1 MNNNT
6 NILFKDLSYT
16 IIGIAFKVHSKLG
29 CALPEYCYSR
39 ALVHEFIKQDIP
51 HTHQKRH
58 DVNYDCEYVGHFFT
72 DLIID
77 DKIILELKSDLK
89 ITPNHYAQLF
99 TYLRTTHF
107 KVGYIINFGSRHLQF
122 KRLIL

>member
-1 MNNNT
+1 MNNN
-6 NILFKDLSYT
+6 ILYKDLSYT
-16 IIGIAFKVHSKLG
+16 IIGTAFKVHSRLG

-39 ALVHEFIKQDIP
+39 ALVIEFTNLNIP
-51 HTHQKRH
+51 FTHQKRH
-58 DVNYDCEYVGHFFT
+58 DVNYNNEYVGHFFT

-77 DKIILELKSDLK
+77 DKIILELKSDLN

-99 TYLRTTHF
+99 TYLRTTNI